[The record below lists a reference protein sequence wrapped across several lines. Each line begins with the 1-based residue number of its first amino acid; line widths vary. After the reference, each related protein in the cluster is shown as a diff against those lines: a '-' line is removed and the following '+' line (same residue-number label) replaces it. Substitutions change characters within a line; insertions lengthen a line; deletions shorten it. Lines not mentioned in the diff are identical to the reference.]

1 MIRERIT
8 PDSLCAFCFRM
19 CHLKAVKHPH
29 LSLLCPIPADML
41 SDDVPLLW
49 SRVIVPRILHEV
61 KSGNW
66 KGKGEGARWSFSAL
80 VCVHREGRHSLR
92 EQGEGRGEEGEV
104 GSEGRGRASTQALG
118 EGREGRGST
127 LAQANTRWRRK
138 SGEVKG
144 FRAFTLARGMSPYLQ
159 SQCDMM
165 KILKV
170 PDELRA
176 QKLQMRIPLQGC
188 HLAFLGVHG
197 QSCQVHVLSVF
208 FSGTRRG

>member
-29 LSLLCPIPADML
+29 LSLLCPIPADVL

-80 VCVHREGRHSLR
+80 VCVHREGRHRSR
-92 EQGEGRGEEGEV
+92 VIVPRRKEKWEVRGEEEQALKGGEREGRGEEV
-104 GSEGRGRASTQALG
+104 RWRKQ
-118 EGREGRGST
+118 T
-127 LAQANTRWRRK
+127 LAGAGSAGR
-138 SGEVKG
+138 
-144 FRAFTLARGMSPYLQ
+144 
-159 SQCDMM
+159 
-165 KILKV
+165 
-170 PDELRA
+170 
-176 QKLQMRIPLQGC
+176 
-188 HLAFLGVHG
+188 
-197 QSCQVHVLSVF
+197 
-208 FSGTRRG
+208 